1 MPPYFSV
8 AQCEAQLAAWYDASL
23 KLAQGK
29 SVSIGGRT
37 LTRVNAQEIETQ
49 ISLWEGR
56 RAQALRGSSGPRIRL
71 VDPQ

>member
-1 MPPYFSV
+1 MPPFFTV
-8 AQCEAQLAAWYDASL
+8 AQCEAQLQAWYDASI

-37 LTRVNAQEIETQ
+37 LTRVNAQEIEAQ